1 MMQPLQID
9 AAACDGVGICAVV
22 AGDVITLD
30 QWGFP
35 VIGDTVDPGLLRQAR
50 RAARA
55 CPHRALRVAEAGRPT

>member
-9 AAACDGVGICAVV
+9 AASCDGVGICAVV
-22 AGDVITLD
+22 AGDLIHLD

-35 VIGDTVDPGLLRQAR
+35 VIADTTDAQLLKQAR

-55 CPHRALRVAEAGRPT
+55 CPHRALSVSDPART

>member
-9 AAACDGVGICAVV
+9 AAACDGVGVCAVV
-22 AGDVITLD
+22 AGDLITLD

-35 VIGDTVDPGLLRQAR
+35 VISDTVDPRLLKQAK

-55 CPHRALRVAEAGRPT
+55 CPHRALRVTESSRSR

>member
-22 AGDVITLD
+22 AGDLVSLD

-35 VIGDTVDPGLLRQAR
+35 VIADTADPRVLKQAR
-50 RAARA
+50 RAASA
-55 CPHRALRVAEAGRPT
+55 CPHRALRVVGRAPSR